1 MARYVK
7 DNRLDDGFVV
17 EARTPPFVQ
26 VQIRRL
32 YLQGRSYTQIEQIAG
47 VSRAT
52 VARFLAP
59 ITRGREVEPWPVKR
73 KEVAT

>member
-1 MARYVK
+1 MAGYVK
-7 DNRLDDGFVV
+7 DCRNDDGFVV
-17 EARTPPFVQ
+17 EARTPAFVQ

-32 YLQGRSYTQIEQIAG
+32 YLQGRSYSQIEEIAG

-59 ITRGREVEPWPVKR
+59 ITRGQEVKPWPRRR
-73 KEVAT
+73 K